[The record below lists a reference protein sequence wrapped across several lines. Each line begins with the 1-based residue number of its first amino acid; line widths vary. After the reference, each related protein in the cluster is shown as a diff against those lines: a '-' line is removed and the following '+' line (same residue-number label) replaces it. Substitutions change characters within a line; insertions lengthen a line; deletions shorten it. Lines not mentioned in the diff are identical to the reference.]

1 MENPVSDSLRRWL
14 RRLIH
19 PPEEGEPGEAGF
31 SASLRH
37 TALLFAVAGALWT
50 IATLVVLHSSVFVS
64 VAAGGISGLLLVSL
78 ALVHAGR
85 PRAGGVVLV
94 IALWTGSTVAAGQ
107 MGGVSAPALQA
118 YTVAILGAGLLVG
131 RRASL
136 VMAGLCGLAAGV
148 LAWLES
154 SGALSMPVLRS
165 PWKTWW
171 VELSIFLAAG
181 FLLFDALG
189 RVQEA
194 FRRAVE
200 REKRAHRLFEQGADA
215 IFVLLRGRFVDAN
228 QQACQLTGYTR
239 QELLTLPIRSIFVE
253 PKPGTF
259 RRDLETLA
267 SGETMSEQRTL
278 LCKDGS
284 SRIIEGNS
292 RLLSDGRIEVMTR
305 DVTERVEAQRKGG
318 QLQVALDEAK
328 EGIVVLDANE
338 RLVYANSFFRSL
350 YDGSVDFNGHPTLEQ
365 LVNDPRRND
374 LVGKIRSDVV
384 AGKSFSDRFQG
395 QLPNGERVVRDT
407 SWAPI
412 RGASAE
418 FLGFVGVV
426 RDVTREVELEASLRH
441 AHKMEAVGQLA
452 AGVAHDFN
460 NLLTAI
466 LGFADLLKPSVE
478 GDAVAH
484 EAVAQISEAA
494 RQAAN
499 LTAQLLAFGRKQPVQ
514 PAVLDLNGV
523 VRESAGIL
531 RRLVREDVEL
541 EFALAPDLPRVQ
553 ADPNQIRQLLLN
565 LVTNARDA
573 TPRGG
578 RIEIR
583 TEQQR
588 MPGATSSWGPTVRS
602 GRYVMLSVRDTG
614 EGMDAETR
622 EHIFEPFFTTKAVG
636 QGTGLG
642 LASVH
647 GIVEQNGGMIEVE
660 SAPGQGATFRILLP
674 ETTRAATSAQRALPK
689 LSMATPGTVL
699 VVEDQDRVRGVV
711 VRVLRDAGYRVLEAS
726 DGERTLR
733 LLEKQPSIDVLLTD
747 LVMPNLDGRS
757 LAAMLRQR
765 WPELR
770 VLFTSGYAQ
779 ESDRAWLA
787 SDENA
792 AFLAKPFTPRE
803 LLEAVQKMMGASRG
817 SPS

>member
-1 MENPVSDSLRRWL
+1 MSWNL
-14 RRLIH
+14 RRLLRFLVP
-19 PPEEGEPGEAGF
+19 PPETGDPGEERL

-37 TALLFAVAGALWT
+37 TALLFAAVGVLWT
-50 IATLVVLHSSVFVS
+50 IATFVVLHGSILVTG
-64 VAAGGISGLLLVSL
+64 AAGGILGTFFVSL
-78 ALVHAGR
+78 ALVRAGR
-85 PRAGGVVLV
+85 PRIGGVVLV
-94 IALWTGSTVAAGQ
+94 SGLWMGSTVAAALT
-107 MGGVSAPALQA
+107 GGVSAPAVQA

-131 RRASL
+131 RRASMA
-136 VMAGLCGLAAGV
+136 MAGLCVLAAAA
-148 LAWLES
+148 LALLETI
-154 SGALSMPVLRS
+154 GALPVRAVHT
-165 PWKTWW
+165 PWKIWW

-189 RVQEA
+189 RVKMA
-194 FRRAVE
+194 IARAVQSE
-200 REKRAHRLFEQGADA
+200 ERAHRLFDQGADA
-215 IFVLLRGRFVDAN
+215 IFVLAQGRLLDAN
-228 QQACQLTGYTR
+228 RQACQLTGYSR
-239 QELLTLPIRSIFVE
+239 EELLRLHVRSIFVE

-267 SGETMSEQRTL
+267 NGETMSEQRLL

-284 SRIIEGNS
+284 SRIVEGNS
-292 RLLSDGRIEVMTR
+292 RLLSDGRIEVFTR

-328 EGIVVLDANE
+328 EGIVVLDAKE
-338 RLVYANSFFRSL
+338 RLVYANSFFRGL
-350 YDGSVDFNGHPTLEQ
+350 YDGSIDFTGRPTLEQ
-365 LVNDPRRND
+365 LLNDVRRGD
-374 LVGKIRSDVV
+374 LVAKIRSDVIG
-384 AGKSFSDRFQG
+384 GKPFSDRYQG
-395 QLPNGERVVRDT
+395 QLPNGEPVVRDAT
-407 SWAPI
+407 WAPI
-412 RGASAE
+412 RGASGE

-466 LGFADLLKPSVE
+466 LGFAELLKASVQ
-478 GDAVAH
+478 GDPAAH
-484 EAVAQISEAA
+484 EGVLQIGEAA

-499 LTAQLLAFGRKQPVQ
+499 LTAQLLAFGRKQPIQ
-514 PAVLDLNGV
+514 PEVLDLNDV
-523 VRESAGIL
+523 VRETAGIL
-531 RRLVREDVEL
+531 HRLVREDVEL
-541 EFALAPDLPRVQ
+541 EFALAPAVPRVQ
-553 ADPNQIRQLLLN
+553 ADRNQIRQLLLN

-573 TPRGG
+573 MPRGG

-583 TEQQR
+583 TDEQVVGSGETSA
-588 MPGATSSWGPTVRS
+588 GAPATRQ
-602 GRYVMLSVRDTG
+602 GRYAMLSVSDTG

-660 SAPGQGATFRILLP
+660 SAPGEGATFRILLP
-674 ETTRAATSAQRALPK
+674 ETTRPATAVPRTFLKPSIV
-689 LSMATPGTVL
+689 TPGAVL

-726 DGERTLR
+726 DGESTLR
-733 LLEKQPSIDVLLTD
+733 LLDERQMIDVLLTD
-747 LVMPNLDGRS
+747 IVMPKLDGRS
-757 LAAMLRQR
+757 LAARLRER

-770 VLFTSGYAQ
+770 VLFTSGYA
-779 ESDRAWLA
+779 EATDRAWLA
-787 SDENA
+787 SDENS

-803 LLEAVQKMMGASRG
+803 LLEAVRKMMGASRT
-817 SPS
+817 SSA